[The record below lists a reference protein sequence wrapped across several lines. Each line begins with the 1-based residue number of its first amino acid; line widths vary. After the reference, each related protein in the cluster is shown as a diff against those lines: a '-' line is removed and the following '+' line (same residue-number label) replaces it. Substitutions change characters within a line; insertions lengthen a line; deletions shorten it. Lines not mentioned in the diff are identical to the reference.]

1 MPKEIL
7 TLDVEAIRE
16 LTNYAHW
23 IPMVHG
29 YTRDFMERKY
39 PGWQWNDL
47 VPKMLSKGIIRTEP
61 KAGDVKLWQGL
72 WLKTGT
78 DQVVVTKSGRRIS
91 FKTFPGLSG
100 LAVIVKG

>member
-16 LTNYAHW
+16 LANYAHW

-39 PGWQWNDL
+39 PGWGWNEL
-47 VPKMLSKGIIRTEP
+47 IPKMLSNGLLTTSPQEN
-61 KAGDVKLWQGL
+61 DVKLWQGL
-72 WLKTGT
+72 WLKSGITK
-78 DQVVVTKSGRRIS
+78 VVVSKSDLY
-91 FKTFPGLSG
+91 GLP
-100 LAVIVKG
+100 